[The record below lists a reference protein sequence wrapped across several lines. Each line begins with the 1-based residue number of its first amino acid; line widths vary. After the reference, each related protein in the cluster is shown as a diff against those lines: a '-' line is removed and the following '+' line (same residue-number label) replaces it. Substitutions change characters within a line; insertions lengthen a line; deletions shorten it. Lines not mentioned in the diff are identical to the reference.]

1 MGMDVGIRVSGVD
14 WDAADVEEVMG
25 EQFPNVLLT
34 GGQPFVLN
42 VTVDEAD
49 AASAVVE
56 FVRKLQAALP
66 KVKIHGI
73 DRDLVN
79 VTDIATR
86 AGLTREGARK
96 WTQAENFPAPFG
108 SLTASSM
115 AVWAWTDVAAWL
127 LHERSIDL
135 EECLPTVQ
143 LMTQIENCLMK
154 NPDHTTVQW
163 QAASRAPYA
172 SSTAPSARTVTAAQR
187 SGAGLAQRTTFR
199 RGLVGAASAV

>member
-1 MGMDVGIRVSGVD
+1 MGMDVGIRVSGID
-14 WDAADVEEVMG
+14 WDAADVEDVMC
-25 EQFPNVLLT
+25 EQFPDVLLT

-42 VTVDEAD
+42 ITVDEAD

-56 FVRKLQAALP
+56 FARKLQAVLP
-66 KVKIHGI
+66 VKIDGI

-96 WTQAENFPAPFG
+96 WTQAESFPAPFG
-108 SLTASSM
+108 SLPASSM

-135 EECLPTVQ
+135 GECLPTVQ

-163 QAASRAPYA
+163 QAVSWAPEA
-172 SSTAPSARTVTAAQR
+172 SSTATQSRVVTAAQR
-187 SGAGLAQRTTFR
+187 PGAGPAQRTAFR
-199 RGLVGAASAV
+199 SGLVGVASAM